1 MKTSQNKNLNNIK
14 MRASNFNLVI
24 NAIRENGQISRKD
37 LVSLVGLTSAS
48 ITNLVN
54 SGIQEGYIIET
65 GTGSSQGG
73 RKPKFIQLNR
83 EAGYLIGIEVNAK
96 AAVYLL
102 TDFRGGIIARKYMAI
117 SSDIEQEILLGQI
130 VGVVEKMLEETN
142 ISKDMVLGAGFATVG
157 PCDHIEG
164 VIVSTPNFPKWH
176 NFKIIE
182 LFENKT
188 GIRAY
193 LEKDTASFALNEAWN
208 DRQNQYKR
216 ILCIDVF
223 YIGIGGGLTLDK
235 AILHGHNNAGL
246 EIGHM
251 TVQPE
256 GPLCACGKCG
266 CLERMADGNA
276 AMEYFRKYARDGVPT
291 LIPFPET
298 AGLEDVIA
306 YAEKGDA
313 ACARAIEKCAYY
325 IGIALTSLISILA
338 PDVIFMGGEFMENS
352 KLLFKETV
360 KKARERSYPLLA
372 SDIEIRHSTSGP
384 DSCALGAVA
393 IVLQSLFQNT

>member
-1 MKTSQNKNLNNIK
+1 MKTSSENKNLNNIK

-24 NAIRENGQISRKD
+24 NAIREKGQISRKD
-37 LVSLVGLTSAS
+37 LVLLVGLTSAS

-54 SGIQEGYIIET
+54 SGIQEGYIIEN

-73 RKPKFIQLNR
+73 RKPKLIQLNR
-83 EAGYLIGIEVNAK
+83 EAGYIVGIEVNAK
-96 AAVYLL
+96 AAVYIL
-102 TDFRGGIIARKYMAI
+102 TDFRGGILARKYMAI
-117 SSDIEQEILLGQI
+117 SSDIEQEILMDQI
-130 VGVVEKMLEETN
+130 VGVVETMLAENN
-142 ISKDMVLGAGFATVG
+142 IPKDMVMGTGFAAVG
-157 PCDHIEG
+157 PCDHIDG

-176 NFKIIE
+176 NFKIRE

-188 GIRAY
+188 GIKAY

-216 ILCIDVF
+216 ILCVDVF
-223 YIGIGGGLTLDK
+223 SIGIGGGLTLGK

-251 TVQPE
+251 TIQPE

-276 AMEYFRKYARDGVPT
+276 ALEYFRKNAADGVNT
-291 LIPFPET
+291 LAPSPET
-298 AGLEDVIA
+298 AVLKDVIEF
-306 YAEKGDA
+306 AENGDEA
-313 ACARAIEKCAYY
+313 SKRAIEKCAYY
-325 IGIALTSLISILA
+325 IGIALSSLISILA
-338 PDVIFMGGEFMENS
+338 PDVIFMGGEFMESS
-352 KLLFKETV
+352 KLLFDETV
-360 KKARERSYPLLA
+360 KKAKERTYPLLD
-372 SDIEIRHSTSGP
+372 SDIEIRRSTSGP

-393 IVLQSLFQNT
+393 VVLQSLFNT